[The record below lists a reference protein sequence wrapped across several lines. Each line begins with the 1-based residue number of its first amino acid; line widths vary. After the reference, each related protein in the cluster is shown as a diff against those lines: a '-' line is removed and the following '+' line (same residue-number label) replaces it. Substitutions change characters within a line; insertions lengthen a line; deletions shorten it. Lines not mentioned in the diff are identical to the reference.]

1 MNQEAKA
8 KLKENERKLKKYE
21 EMVHSLKKEI
31 EEGVRELGIRDGRI
45 IQIEKKKA
53 KVVADLES
61 ERIKVRVLSIEF
73 PTD

>member
-1 MNQEAKA
+1 
-8 KLKENERKLKKYE
+8 
-21 EMVHSLKKEI
+21 MVHSLKKEI
-31 EEGVRELGIRDGRI
+31 KEGVRELGIRDGRF
-45 IQIEKKKA
+45 IQIEKEKA